1 MSYDIKWIPD
11 DKFRAHIWDAKE
23 KADLKAI
30 DGFTRWVITGEDG
43 VQYIVR
49 PESSRKENE

>member
-1 MSYDIKWIPD
+1 MQIKWIPD
-11 DKFRAHIWDAKE
+11 ADFRKHVWDAGE
-23 KADLKAI
+23 RADLKAV

-43 VQYIVR
+43 VQYIAR